1 MGGRDGSLGDLSVDA
16 LGEAALLVRFAATDR
31 DPQPAVLAMAD
42 ALVPGIAAGRL
53 VDVVPGD
60 GSLLVRFDGTDAGEA
75 AALEAIRGAA
85 ARPVVDRPGREHVLR
100 VRYGGEDGPDLEAV
114 AALTGLTAEAVVAAH
129 TGTTHVVRFLGF
141 APGFPYLG
149 GLPDALVVPRLDV
162 PRTAVPAGSVGIA
175 ERHTGIYPAAL
186 PAGWRIIGRTAT
198 PMIDPS
204 VDPTTEAPTTL
215 LPGDRVR
222 FEAE

>member
-1 MGGRDGSLGDLSVDA
+1 MKWGLRDARWG
-16 LGEAALLVRFAATDR
+16 AAPAATT
-31 DPQPAVLAMAD
+31 V
-42 ALVPGIAAGRL
+42 
-53 VDVVPGD
+53 
-60 GSLLVRFDGTDAGEA
+60 E
-75 AALEAIRGAA
+75 
-85 ARPVVDRPGREHVLR
+85 
-100 VRYGGEDGPDLEAV
+100 
-114 AALTGLTAEAVVAAH
+114 
-129 TGTTHVVRFLGF
+129 
-141 APGFPYLG
+141 
-149 GLPDALVVPRLDV
+149 V